1 MSKENFNLGTLN
13 HQNLNPQLFFFA
25 DRKIPTFPQ
34 EKLPQKSKQK
44 KQKCLIKCQISK
56 NEKMYVCKWYVWLQ
70 CLVAMI
76 PPSLLHFCCSSLFGH
91 LENTKKSPFLH
102 NFESFKL
109 CGGKI
114 LFVFF
119 LLLLFLLHLKYV
131 HGLIQHTL
139 HVFFFLREGICEESR
154 TSRLIL
160 D

>member
-119 LLLLFLLHLKYV
+119 VVAFSPLFEVCTWSNSTYIACFL
-131 HGLIQHTL
+131 
-139 HVFFFLREGICEESR
+139 FLREGICEESK